1 MSCHVDG
8 YTAVAMHT
16 HVIGEKPVTGRLAD
30 IIGPTKKVADIITK
44 IVNPGIKVSF
54 YGIQDIMDHEVYK
67 SFYIM
72 IYYIF
77 YDKKQ
82 KS

>member
-16 HVIGEKPVTGRLAD
+16 HVIGEEPVTGRLAD

-54 YGIQDIMDHEVYK
+54 
-67 SFYIM
+67 FC
-72 IYYIF
+72 
-77 YDKKQ
+77 
-82 KS
+82 